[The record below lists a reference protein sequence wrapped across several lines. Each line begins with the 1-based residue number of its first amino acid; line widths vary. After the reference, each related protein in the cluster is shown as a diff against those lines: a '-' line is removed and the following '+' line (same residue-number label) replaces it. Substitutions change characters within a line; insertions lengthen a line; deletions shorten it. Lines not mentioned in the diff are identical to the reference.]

1 MPVPKGV
8 RIGGRQKG
16 TPNKVSNDLKALAQ
30 VYTPEAVETL
40 AKHMRGDDPK
50 ASVAASK
57 ELLDRG
63 HGKATQAITGAD
75 GGPLVVQILKIA

>member
-16 TPNKVSNDLKALAQ
+16 TPNKVTNDLKALAQ
-30 VYTPEAVETL
+30 VYTAEAVKTL
-40 AKHMRGDDPK
+40 AEHMRGENPK
-50 ASVAASK
+50 ASVAAAR

-63 HGKATQAITGAD
+63 HGKAGQPITGAD